1 MTARPHLRPHLRP
14 PVRRSARHSVRHCAV
29 TAGAGAALLSLV
41 LANPAGAAASSALD
55 IVDRETVRASLD
67 SSGKVK
73 DVSLVEQITIL
84 GKGSATIL
92 DPTSGKGLRNL
103 DGFSTPDVKDG
114 KASYDVTVDGR
125 KDIRTVADYTG
136 RLPVEVKVAYTLN
149 GKDIDPDDLA
159 GKSGE
164 VKVSTTVRNTSSAPT
179 EITYTDTIGNVV
191 SKTVDLVTPLVGQ
204 IRTTVPSAFH
214 TVKAPGGALSGDG
227 RGGTVVSYSL
237 VLFPPIGASEQTVS
251 WTATTGDAVVPP
263 AEVSVVPA
271 SSQRTEIA
279 NAQSSYLA
287 GSKAA
292 GELAVG
298 AGVIDSNLLNLGAGA
313 GQLLDGLTQ
322 LAAGAASLQAGL
334 ADSAAPGADKI
345 AAGLGSAK
353 DGGDALAGGL
363 AKLDGGARLLSD
375 GLGSAKAGSSKLAV
389 GAGTLSD
396 GLASASAG
404 SEKLLDGSQDLA
416 TGAGLTAAGAD
427 QLSDGL
433 ALISGGLGQLAATSG
448 LPTALAGAVSLKAGV
463 DQILAGLGDAAT
475 TGTVLNGMAQLA
487 GGLTQLKTGIATAK
501 GGVDQVKA
509 GVDDGLAPGGSID
522 QLVAALNSPTPV
534 GGQPTLRY
542 LVNQLALLNTCTT
555 TPTSPTCQTVA
566 GAGLVIDGL
575 VAKIDPL
582 TADSLRGKSKAASDG
597 LGQISAGLGTGTGAA
612 QAGIDQL
619 SAGVTQVT
627 GGLNQ
632 IKLGLRSGNPA
643 SPGISEGL
651 SALVTGLTA
660 AVAGVTQ
667 LSAGATTAAAGSVA
681 LADGTAQ
688 VAAGAGK
695 LSEEGAAPLAA
706 GLEKL
711 AAGGEQLADG
721 TVSLDEGLGKL
732 SDGSGTL
739 ADGTG
744 TASAGATKLSD
755 GLGLLLDGAEQLAP
769 GLDAAAD
776 GAGKIAEG
784 LEKTKVG
791 AAKIGDGAGQLSSAG
806 TSTLAKKG
814 AVTQAEN
821 AEKAAM
827 LTAMGS
833 KTDDGALP
841 YGAPE
846 GAEGSAVYSFALAG
860 SSTAAKDNTT
870 RGLAA
875 LALLGLAGLAG
886 TVVRRRV
893 TG

>member
-1 MTARPHLRPHLRP
+1 MTARTHLPTR
-14 PVRRSARHSVRHCAV
+14 CAV
-29 TAGAGAALLSLV
+29 TAGAVGTLLALV
-41 LANPAGAAASSALD
+41 LAGPAGAAATGTALD

-67 SSGKVK
+67 STGKVK

-84 GKGSATIL
+84 GTGSTTIL

-103 DGFSTPDVKDG
+103 DGFGTPDVTDG

-136 RLPVEVKVAYTLN
+136 ELPVEVEVRYTLD
-149 GKDIDPDDLA
+149 GEEVDPGDLV
-159 GKSGE
+159 GESGV

-179 EITYTDTIGNVV
+179 EISYTDTIGNVV
-191 SKTVDLVTPLVGQ
+191 TKTVDVVTPFVGQ
-204 IRTTVPSAFH
+204 LRTTLPSGFH
-214 TVKAPGGALSGDG
+214 SVKAPGGAVSGDG
-227 RGGTVVSYSL
+227 RGGTVVAYSL
-237 VLFPPIGASEQTVS
+237 ILFPPIGAAEQTVS
-251 WTATTGDAVVPP
+251 WTATTGDALVPP
-263 AEVSVVPA
+263 AEVSIVPA
-271 SSQRTEIA
+271 SSQRTELA

-298 AGVIDSNLLNLGAGA
+298 AGVIDSNLLNLAAGA

-322 LAAGAASLQAGL
+322 LAAGATSLQAGL

-353 DGGDALAGGL
+353 DGGDALAAGL
-363 AKLDGGARLLSD
+363 DKLDGGARLLSD
-375 GLGSAKAGSSKLAV
+375 GLGTAKAGSAKLAT
-389 GAGTLSD
+389 GAGTLSE
-396 GLASASAG
+396 GLAAASAG

-416 TGAGLTAAGAD
+416 VGAGLTAAGAN

-433 ALISGGLGQLAATSG
+433 ALLSGGLGQLAATSG
-448 LPTALAGAVSLKAGV
+448 LPTAQAGAVSLKAGV

-509 GVDDGLAPGGSID
+509 GVDDGLRAGGSID
-522 QLVAALNSPTPV
+522 QLVAALNSPVPV

-542 LVNQLALLNTCTT
+542 LIDQLALLNTCAV
-555 TPTSPTCQTVA
+555 TPASPTCQTVA

-632 IKLGLRSGNPA
+632 IKLGLKSGNP
-643 SPGISEGL
+643 SQPGISEGL
-651 SALVTGLTA
+651 TALVSGLTA

-667 LSAGATTAAAGSVA
+667 LSAGATSAAAGSAA

-711 AAGGEQLADG
+711 AAGGVQLADG
-721 TVSLDEGLGKL
+721 TASLDEGLGKL
-732 SDGSGTL
+732 ADGSGTL
-739 ADGTG
+739 AAGTG

-791 AAKIGDGAGQLSSAG
+791 AAKIGAGAGQLSSAG

-821 AEKAAM
+821 AEKAAL
-827 LTAMGS
+827 LTAMGVM
-833 KTDDGALP
+833 TEDGALP

-846 GAEGSAVYSFALAG
+846 GAKGSAVYSFALAG
-860 SSTAAKDNTT
+860 SSTAVQDNTT

-875 LALLGLAGLAG
+875 VALLGLAGLAG
-886 TVVRRRV
+886 TLVRRRV